1 MIVGII
7 GNGFVGKA
15 TFQLKCKDVDVLAYD
30 INPNMCVPAGLKLED
45 MMKCEFIFI
54 SVPTPMSK
62 NGECH
67 TNIVETVIGQLR
79 QLNYQGFIVLRS
91 TVPVGTCDRL
101 KVYFMPEFLTEK
113 NYIQD
118 FINNK
123 DWVFGLR
130 GDEYDELFKQHME
143 AIINIAHDNNKIS
156 YNNTHFMTNK
166 EAEMVKMFKNCY
178 LAAKVSFCNEIYSF
192 CNSKGV
198 NYENVRKVACA
209 DSRIGHSHSYVPGPD
224 GKTGF
229 SGTCFPKDTSSLQYE
244 MDKSG
249 METYVL
255 KAVIDRNN
263 NVDRKDH
270 DWNDNKGRAVVN

>member
-1 MIVGII
+1 MYIGII

-15 TFQLKCKDVDVLAYD
+15 TFQLKCDDIDVLAYD
-30 INPNMCVPAGLKLED
+30 INPYMCVPRGLKLED

-62 NGECH
+62 SGECH
-67 TNIVETVIGQLR
+67 TNIVETVVNQLR
-79 QLNYQGFIVLRS
+79 QLNYTGFIVLRS
-91 TVPVGTCDRL
+91 TVPVGTCDNL
-101 KVYFMPEFLTEK
+101 NVYFMPEFLTEK

-118 FINNK
+118 FIYNK
-123 DWVFGLR
+123 DWVFGLM
-130 GDEYDELFKQHME
+130 GNDFDELFKE
-143 AIINIAHDNNKIS
+143 RINYLINTAQANDKIK
-156 YNNTHFMTNK
+156 YNNIHFMTNK

-178 LAAKVSFCNEIYSF
+178 LAAKVSFCNEMYQF
-192 CNSKGV
+192 CNTKHV
-198 NYENVRKVACA
+198 NYENVRKVACS

-244 MDKSG
+244 MEKTG
-249 METYVL
+249 METFVL
-255 KAVIDRNN
+255 KSVIERNN
-263 NVDRKDH
+263 KVDRKEQ